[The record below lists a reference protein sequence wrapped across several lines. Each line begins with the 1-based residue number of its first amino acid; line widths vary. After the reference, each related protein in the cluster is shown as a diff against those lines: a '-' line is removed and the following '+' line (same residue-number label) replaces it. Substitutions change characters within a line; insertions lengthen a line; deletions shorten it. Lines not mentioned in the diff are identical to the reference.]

1 LLKERKKRLKQWNA
15 REMIKKRKRRTE
27 MMEAEGHDMCPASQN
42 FPPGTRRKVPKCHE
56 KAVKSTVK
64 KHS

>member
-42 FPPGTRRKVPKCHE
+42 FSSWNKEEGSKV
-56 KAVKSTVK
+56 S
-64 KHS
+64 